1 MTRDE
6 ATAVVNALF
15 DSWYESMVRY
25 AVRLTGSVD
34 EAEEIVQEAFLSLFD
49 ELAAGKSIENPRA
62 WTFCVVRRGAG
73 KRLQHHL
80 KREVP
85 LDEVDLLDRLA
96 VAPGF
101 EADGDWD
108 RMMAVLTRRE
118 TEVVMLRLESMKYRE
133 IGAALGISGN
143 SVNVLLARA
152 LKKLQAFV
160 GAPERGRGRAAEVV
174 RRWEVRNDSET
185 LQ

>member
-15 DSWYESMVRY
+15 DSWYEAMVRY
-25 AVRLTGSVD
+25 AARLSGSVE
-34 EAEEIVQEAFLSLFD
+34 EAEEVVQEAFLELFD
-49 ELAAGKSIENPRA
+49 ELIAGKAIENPRA
-62 WTFCVVRRGAG
+62 WTFCVVRRGVG
-73 KRLQHHL
+73 RRVQHHL

-85 LDEVDLLDRLA
+85 LDGLDVLDSMA
-96 VAPGF
+96 APPGM
-101 EADGDWD
+101 EGDGDWD
-108 RMMAVLTRRE
+108 RMLAVLTRRE

-133 IGAALGISGN
+133 IGNALGISSN

-152 LKKLQAFV
+152 LRKLQAFV
-160 GAPERGRGRAAEVV
+160 GSAPARPRAAGVV
-174 RRWEVRNDSET
+174 RKWEDTNGSET

>member
-1 MTRDE
+1 MTRDD

-15 DSWYESMVRY
+15 DSWYEAMVRY
-25 AVRLTGSVD
+25 AARLTGSVD
-34 EAEEIVQEAFLSLFD
+34 EAEEIVQEAFLALFD
-49 ELAAGKSIENPRA
+49 ELVTGKTIVNPRA

-73 KRLQHHL
+73 RSVEHHL

-85 LDEVDLLDRLA
+85 LDEIDLQDTGAAL
-96 VAPGF
+96 PGLY
-101 EADGDWD
+101 ADGDLE
-108 RMMAVLTRRE
+108 RMLAVLTRRE

-133 IGAALGISGN
+133 IGVTLGISSN

-152 LKKLQAFV
+152 LRKLQAFV
-160 GAPERGRGRAAEVV
+160 TPARGRAAEAV
-174 RRWEVRNDSET
+174 RRWKGANDSET

>member
-1 MTRDE
+1 MTRDD
-6 ATAVVNALF
+6 ATAVVNGLF

-25 AVRLTGSVD
+25 AARLCGSVD
-34 EAEEIVQEAFLSLFD
+34 EAEEIVQEAFLLLFD
-49 ELAAGKSIENPRA
+49 ELVTGKAIENPRA

-73 KRLQHHL
+73 KRVQHHL
-80 KREVP
+80 KREVS
-85 LDEVDLLDRLA
+85 LDDADVLDTMG

-101 EADGDWD
+101 EAYGDWD

-118 TEVVMLRLESMKYRE
+118 TEVVLLRLESMKYRE

-160 GAPERGRGRAAEVV
+160 GVPERGRRAEVV
-174 RRWEVRNDSET
+174 RRWEARNDSET

>member
-15 DSWYESMVRY
+15 DSWYEAMVRY
-25 AVRLTGSVD
+25 AARLSGSVE
-34 EAEEIVQEAFLSLFD
+34 EAEEVVQEAFLGLFD
-49 ELAAGKSIENPRA
+49 ELLAGKAIENPRA

-73 KRLQHHL
+73 RRLRHHL

-85 LDEVDLLDRLA
+85 LEEMDLLDTMA
-96 VAPGF
+96 VPPGM
-101 EADGDWD
+101 EGDGDLD
-108 RMMAVLTRRE
+108 RMLAVLTRRE

-133 IGAALGISGN
+133 IGSALGISSN

-152 LKKLQAFV
+152 LRKLQAFV
-160 GAPERGRGRAAEVV
+160 GSGPVRPRATGVA
-174 RRWEVRNDSET
+174 RKWEGANDSET